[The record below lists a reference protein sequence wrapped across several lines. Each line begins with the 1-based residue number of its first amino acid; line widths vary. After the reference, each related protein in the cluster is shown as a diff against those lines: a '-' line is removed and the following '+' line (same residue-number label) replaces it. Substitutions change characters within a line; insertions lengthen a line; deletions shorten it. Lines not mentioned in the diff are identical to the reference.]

1 MKNTYTNALVLAAGV
16 GKRMDSPT
24 SKVLHKIMDKTIIEY
39 VVESLEQGC
48 IDKIGIVVGP
58 HNFNNIKL
66 LLNNRVDYII
76 QEDQK
81 GTGHAVLAAEQ
92 WLNQFSGSLVVVVGD
107 APFISKQIIRDL
119 IDKQQVSNSAVCFLT
134 TIFENP
140 PPWGR
145 VLRDKANNVIGIV
158 EEIEASMVQK
168 KIKEVS
174 SSHYCFNWKKLIQSL
189 RRVDNSNNLN
199 EYYLPDVIN
208 KFSKTG
214 HNIETITTRD
224 TLLSFG
230 INTQDDL
237 KYAEEQMIKSKSHH
251 D

>member
-1 MKNTYTNALVLAAGV
+1 MKHTKTNALVLAAGV
-16 GKRMDSPT
+16 GKRMDSPL
-24 SKVLHKIMDKTIIEY
+24 SKVLHKIKDKTIIEY
-39 VVESLEQGC
+39 VVESLEQSC
-48 IDKIGIVVGP
+48 IDKIGIVVGH
-58 HNFNNIKL
+58 HNLTNIKL

-76 QEDQK
+76 QDDQK
-81 GTGHAVLAAEQ
+81 GTGHAVLAAER
-92 WLNQFSGSLVVVVGD
+92 WLSSFRGSLVVVVGD

-119 IDKQQVSNSAVCFLT
+119 IHRQQIKDSAVCFLT
-134 TIFENP
+134 TIFDNP

-145 VLRDKANNVIGIV
+145 VLRDNGYNVIGIV
-158 EEIEASMVQK
+158 EEIDASIVQK

-174 SSHYCFNWKKLIQSL
+174 SSHYCFNWEKLKQSL
-189 RRVDNSNNLN
+189 HRIDNSNKLK

-208 KFSKTG
+208 NFSKTG

-224 TLLSFG
+224 SLLSFG
-230 INTQDDL
+230 INNQEDL